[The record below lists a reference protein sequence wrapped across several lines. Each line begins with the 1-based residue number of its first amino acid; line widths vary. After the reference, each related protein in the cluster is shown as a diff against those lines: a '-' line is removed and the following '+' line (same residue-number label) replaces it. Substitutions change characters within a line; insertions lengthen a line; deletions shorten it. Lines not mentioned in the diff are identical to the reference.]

1 MDKFS
6 KYPISV
12 YDSEGRLIEKITRT
26 VYRFNRGRTKNS
38 GTYLGVNYKNSRP
51 QVYGDSEHTNG
62 LYIFQGDY
70 AAKNTD
76 EIRAKI
82 HANHVFDMRDIVS
95 IGNIKEPL
103 IYK

>member
-26 VYRFNRGRTKNS
+26 VYRFNRGRTKFN

-51 QVYGDSEHTNG
+51 QVYGDSEHENG
-62 LYIFQGDY
+62 LYIYQGDY
-70 AAKNTD
+70 TSKNSE

-82 HANHVFDMRDIVS
+82 HVNHVFDMRDIVS
-95 IGNIKEPL
+95 LGDVKEPL